1 MSPSPAPRR
10 TSLVSPVLLAPA
22 EDISPAAKNAVLTND
37 AGGRVM
43 LVELRVSP
51 GTTAESARNEFREM
65 FDSIFGHV
73 TKDLEPVPVGRHYV
87 RCVLDPAQVSR
98 LMLGGGSSGSKKEA
112 HALGLIYRIWPDL
125 VVRAHL
131 DRSLTTIQA
140 DAAARTYG
148 CGGKDVVWAVIDSGI
163 EASHPHFAANGT
175 VSAAAVKNLHHDF
188 SIDPDPTNG
197 GPLTDNYGHGTHIA
211 GIIAGRAPSDP
222 ALMRIAGTERGV
234 GLPKWVGR
242 SLETGTSL
250 NGVAPQANLVS
261 LKVLDDSG
269 NTLESVLLDAIDYVR
284 NVNDGGRELQ
294 IHGVNLSLG
303 CAWQPGDYAAGQSPL
318 CRELDLLVGTGVV
331 AVVSAGNIGAGTA
344 AGGVGADVLGPTSD
358 VFGQLST
365 ITDPGNAATAITV
378 GSTHRYRP
386 HTFGVT
392 FNSSKGPTLD
402 GRLKPDLV
410 APGERITSA
419 AANHQA
425 VGVGPLDAGTDGLA
439 RYIEMDGTSM
449 AAAHVS
455 GAAAAFLSARPEF
468 VGQPELVKKRFIDT
482 ATDLGRHQFY
492 QGAGL
497 INLMRALTST

>member
-1 MSPSPAPRR
+1 
-10 TSLVSPVLLAPA
+10 VSPVLLAPS
-22 EDISPAAKNAVLTND
+22 ESISPAAKDAVLTND

-43 LVELRVSP
+43 LVELRVNP
-51 GTTAESARNEFREM
+51 GTTVDAARDDFREL
-65 FDSIFGHV
+65 FHTIFGRV
-73 TKDLEPVPVGRHYV
+73 IKDLEPVPVGRHYM
-87 RCVLDPAQVSR
+87 RCVLDPDQVSR
-98 LMLGGGSSGSKKEA
+98 LMLGGGTGGSTQEA
-112 HALGLIYRIWPDL
+112 RALALIYRIWPDL
-125 VVRAHL
+125 VVKAHL

-148 CGGKDVVWAVIDSGI
+148 CGGKGVVWAVIDSGI
-163 EASHPHFAANGT
+163 EASHPHFASTGT
-175 VSAAAVKNLHHDF
+175 LTAGVVKDLHRDF
-188 SIDPDPTNG
+188 SLDRNRKRGKG
-197 GPLTDNYGHGTHIA
+197 GPLTDAFGHGTHIA

-222 ALMRIAGTERGV
+222 ALLRVAGTERGV

-261 LKVLDDSG
+261 LKVLDDDG

-344 AGGVGADVLGPTSD
+344 AGGVGATVLGPASD

-386 HTFGVT
+386 HTYGVT

-419 AANHQA
+419 AASHQA
-425 VGVGPLDAGTDGLA
+425 VGIEPLEAGIDGLA

-468 VGQPELVKKRFIDT
+468 IGQPELVKKKFIDT
-482 ATDLGRHQFY
+482 ATDLGRHEFY

>member
-1 MSPSPAPRR
+1 
-10 TSLVSPVLLAPA
+10 VLLARA
-22 EDISPAAKNAVLTND
+22 EDISPAAKDAVLTNL
-37 AGGRVM
+37 AGGRAM
-43 LVELRVSP
+43 LVELRVNP
-51 GTTAESARNEFREM
+51 GTPVNSARDDFREL
-65 FDSIFGHV
+65 FHAIFGDV
-73 TKDLEPVPVGRHYV
+73 TKDLEPVPVGRHYM
-87 RCVLDPAQVSR
+87 RCVLDPDQVSQ
-98 LMLGGGSSGSKKEA
+98 LMLGGGVSGSTEEA
-112 HALGLIYRIWPDL
+112 RALGLIYRIWPDL
-125 VVRAHL
+125 VVKAHL

-148 CGGKDVVWAVIDSGI
+148 CGGNGVVWAVIDSGI
-163 EASHPHFAANGT
+163 EASHPHFAATGT
-175 VSAAAVKNLHHDF
+175 LTAGVVKNLHHDF
-188 SIDPDPTNG
+188 SLGRGRAKGD
-197 GPLTDNYGHGTHIA
+197 PLTDHFGHGTHIA

-222 ALMRIAGTERGV
+222 TLMRVAGTERGV
-234 GLPKWVGR
+234 GLPKWVAR
-242 SLETGTSL
+242 QLETGTSL

-261 LKVLDDSG
+261 LKVLDDDG

-284 NVNDGGRELQ
+284 EVNDGGRELQ
-294 IHGVNLSLG
+294 IHGVNMSLG

-344 AGGVGADVLGPTSD
+344 AGGVGASVIGPTSD

-386 HTFGVT
+386 HTYGVT

-419 AANHQA
+419 AASHQA
-425 VGVGPLDAGTDGLA
+425 VGIEPLDAGTDGLA

-468 VGQPELVKKRFIDT
+468 VGQPELVKKKFIDT
-482 ATDLGRHQFY
+482 ATDLGRHEFY

>member
-1 MSPSPAPRR
+1 MTPSPAPRR
-10 TSLVSPVLLAPA
+10 TSLVSPVLLAEA
-22 EDISPAAKNAVLTND
+22 DDISPAAKSAVLTNR

-43 LVELRVSP
+43 LVELRVNP
-51 GTTAESARNEFREM
+51 GTTVESARDQFREL
-65 FDSIFGHV
+65 FSSTFGAV
-73 TKDLEPVPVGRHYV
+73 ADDLEPVPVGRHYM
-87 RCVLDPAQVSR
+87 RCVLTPDQVSR
-98 LMLGGGSSGSKKEA
+98 LMLGGGEEGSA
-112 HALGLIYRIWPDL
+112 AQTRALELIYRIWPDL
-125 VVRAHL
+125 VVKAHL

-148 CGGKDVVWAVIDSGI
+148 CGGNGVVWAVIDSGI
-163 EASHPHFAANGT
+163 EASHPHFAASGT
-175 VSAAAVKNLHHDF
+175 LTAATVKNLHRDF
-188 SIDPDPTNG
+188 TITPGPAAGDPLVDEF
-197 GPLTDNYGHGTHIA
+197 GHGTHIA

-222 ALMRIAGTERGV
+222 AVVRVAATERGV

-242 SLETGTSL
+242 SLDAGTSL
-250 NGVAPQANLVS
+250 NGVAPQAHLVS
-261 LKVLDDSG
+261 LKVLDSNG
-269 NTLESVLLDAIDYVR
+269 NTLESALLDAIEYIR
-284 NVNDGGRELQ
+284 TVNDGGRELQ
-294 IHGVNLSLG
+294 IHGLNMSLG

-318 CRELDLLVGTGVV
+318 CRELDLLVSTGVV

-365 ITDPGNAATAITV
+365 ITDPGNAATVITV

-419 AANHQA
+419 AASHQA
-425 VGVGPLDAGTDGLA
+425 AGVDPLDAGVDGLA

-468 VGQPELVKKRFIDT
+468 VGQPELVKKKFTDT

>member
-10 TSLVSPVLLAPA
+10 TSLVSPVLLAPS
-22 EDISPAAKNAVLTND
+22 EDISPAAKDAVLTNE

-43 LVELRVSP
+43 LVELRVNP
-51 GTTAESARNEFREM
+51 GTTVDSARDDFREL
-65 FDSIFGHV
+65 FHSVFGNLAD
-73 TKDLEPVPVGRHYV
+73 DLEPVPVGRHYM

-98 LMLGGGSSGSKKEA
+98 LMLGGGTSGSTEETK
-112 HALGLIYRIWPDL
+112 ALGLIYRIWPDL
-125 VVRAHL
+125 VVKAHL

-148 CGGKDVVWAVIDSGI
+148 CGGKGVVWAVVDSGI
-163 EASHPHFAANGT
+163 EASHPHFEASGT
-175 VSAAAVKNLHHDF
+175 LSAGAVKNLHHDF
-188 SIDPDPTNG
+188 TSNPALAKG
-197 GPLTDNYGHGTHIA
+197 GPLADTFGHGTHIA

-222 ALMRIAGTERGV
+222 TLMRVAGTERGV
-234 GLPKWVGR
+234 GLPKWVSR
-242 SLETGTSL
+242 PLETGTTL

-261 LKVLDDSG
+261 LKVLDDNG
-269 NTLESVLLDAIDYVR
+269 KTLESALLDAIDYVR
-284 NVNDGGRELQ
+284 NVNDGARELQ
-294 IHGVNLSLG
+294 IHGVNMSLG

-331 AVVSAGNIGAGTA
+331 AVVSAGNIGAGTV
-344 AGGVGADVLGPTSD
+344 AGGVGADVLGATND

-365 ITDPGNAATAITV
+365 ITDPGNSAAAITV

-419 AANHQA
+419 AASHQA
-425 VGVGPLDAGTDGLA
+425 IGVKPLDAGTDGLA

-455 GAAAAFLSARPEF
+455 GAVAAFLSARPEF
-468 VGQPELVKKRFIDT
+468 VGQPELVKKQFIDT
-482 ATDLGRHQFY
+482 ATDLGRHEFY

-497 INLMRALTST
+497 VNLMRALTST